1 MRKKRS
7 KIRQPSLGD
16 YEVGKCRPPL
26 ESRWKPGQCGN
37 PKGRPKKAYGAAPM
51 AREALERQLP
61 VIVRGRK
68 TQMTVREIAYRKLG
82 DKAAAGDQKAL
93 GFLLDLANE
102 HQPLEPGFS
111 GAILSADQSEI
122 IQRFLKRHQQP
133 ENVNHEREAA
143 EG

>member
-26 ESRWKPGQCGN
+26 ASRWKPGQCGN
-37 PKGRPKKAYGAAPM
+37 PKGRPKKAYGAATT
-51 AREALERQLP
+51 ARDALERQLP
-61 VIVRGRK
+61 VIVSGRR
-68 TQMTVREIAYRKLG
+68 TQMTVRAIAYRKLG

-102 HQPLEPGFS
+102 RQPLELDPS
-111 GAILSADQSEI
+111 GAILSAHQNEI
-122 IQRFLKRHQQP
+122 IQEFVKRHQR
-133 ENVNHEREAA
+133 RESG
-143 EG
+143 EP

>member
-26 ESRWKPGQCGN
+26 ASRWKPGQCGN

-102 HQPLEPGFS
+102 HQPLEPGSS
-111 GAILSADQSEI
+111 GAILSAHRNEI
-122 IQRFLKRHQQP
+122 IQEFLKRHQQ
-133 ENVNHEREAA
+133 REDDEA
-143 EG
+143 

>member
-1 MRKKRS
+1 MPKKRL
-7 KIRQPSLGD
+7 KLRRRSLGD

-26 ESRWKPGQCGN
+26 ASRWKPGQCGN
-37 PKGRPKKAYGAAPM
+37 PKGRPKKAYGAATM
-51 AREALERQLP
+51 ARNALERQLP

-102 HQPLEPGFS
+102 HQPVELGSS
-111 GAILSADQSEI
+111 GAVLSAHQNEI
-122 IQRFLKRHQQP
+122 IQQYLNRHQRR
-133 ENVNHEREAA
+133 ENGES
-143 EG
+143 